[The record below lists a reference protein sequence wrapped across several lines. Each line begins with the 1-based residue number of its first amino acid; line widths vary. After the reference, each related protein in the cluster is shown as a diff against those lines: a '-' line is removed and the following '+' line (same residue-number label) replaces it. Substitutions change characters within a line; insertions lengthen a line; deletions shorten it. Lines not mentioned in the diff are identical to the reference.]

1 MNNKANDRR
10 LRSDSTREKTG
21 RRRFL
26 KVLGASLAVGT
37 LDLRSSLSGAAAP
50 AECSA
55 AGRTSLE
62 AEFDGPT
69 VAVLRKAM
77 NVFCP
82 ETKDLPSGQEAGVEY
97 YLAHLFAKLK
107 EPESNP
113 EFYYAKKKL
122 YNDFVDALPEGFS
135 RTTDPLSLS
144 KALEAVQKQNP
155 VAHNAVQI
163 DTITGYFAHPRARG
177 RKHTDRKIW
186 DQLGYR
192 PVFPC
197 SERPDVKKFKML
209 SEEPDELRQHLFEHP
224 DDRLC
229 KTAKD
234 ELKLHPK
241 HMLSLLCKEPS

>member
-1 MNNKANDRR
+1 MNDKANDRR
-10 LRSDSTREKTG
+10 LRLDSTREKTG
-21 RRRFL
+21 RRGFL

-37 LDLRSSLSGAAAP
+37 LDLRSSLSGAAAQ
-50 AECSA
+50 AERSA
-55 AGRTSLE
+55 AGRTGLE

-82 ETKDLPSGQEAGVEY
+82 ETKDLPGGQKAGVEH
-97 YLAHLFAKLK
+97 YLADLFAKLK
-107 EPESNP
+107 KSNP
-113 EFYYAKKKL
+113 DFYYAKKKL

-135 RTTDPLSLS
+135 RTTDPPSLS
-144 KALEAVQKQNP
+144 QALEAVKKQNP

-192 PVFPC
+192 PIFPC

-209 SEEPDELRQHLFEHP
+209 SEVEEQLMRHLEQP

-229 KTAKD
+229 KAAKD